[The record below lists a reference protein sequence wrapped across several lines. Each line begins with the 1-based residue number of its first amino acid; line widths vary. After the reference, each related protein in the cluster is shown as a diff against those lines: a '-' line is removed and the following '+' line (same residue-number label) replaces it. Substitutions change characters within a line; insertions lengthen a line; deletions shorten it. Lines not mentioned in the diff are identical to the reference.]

1 MATRQMTTVGRIA
14 TAPSVV
20 ILFIWMIVP
29 LAMTIWFS
37 LQRYN
42 LLYPERSG
50 FAGLNN
56 YIYFL
61 TDPAFGSALVN
72 TLLLVGSV
80 LVITVVGGILIAVL
94 LDQPIFGRGIVR
106 LMVIAPFF
114 IMPTVSALIWKNL
127 LMHPV
132 SGIFAWLAK
141 LVGLEPVD
149 WFAQAPL
156 LSVILIVAWQWLP
169 FATLILFTALQ
180 SLDPEQREAAEMD
193 GAPALSFFWHI
204 TLPHL
209 ARAITVVILIETIFL
224 LAIFAEIFVTGT
236 GGPAGNI
243 TFLVYSRALLDYNV
257 GAASAGG
264 IVAVVLANI
273 VAIFLIRM
281 IGKNL
286 ET

>member
-42 LLYPERSG
+42 LLYPERRG
-50 FAGLNN
+50 FVGLNN

-61 TDPAFGSALVN
+61 SDPAFGAALVN
-72 TLLLVGSV
+72 TLLLVGFV
-80 LVITVVGGILIAVL
+80 LLITVIGGILIAVL

-149 WFAQAPL
+149 WFADAPL

-180 SLDPEQREAAEMD
+180 SLDPEQREAADMD
-193 GAPALSFFWHI
+193 GAPALSFFFHI

-224 LAIFAEIFVTGT
+224 LSVFAEIFVTGT

-243 TFLVYSRALLDYNV
+243 AFLVYAKALLDFNV

-264 IVAVVLANI
+264 IVAVILANI
-273 VAIFLIRM
+273 VAFFLVRM

-286 ET
+286 EA

>member
-1 MATRQMTTVGRIA
+1 MTAVGRIA

-20 ILFIWMIVP
+20 ILFVWMIVP

-42 LLYPERSG
+42 LLYPERRG
-50 FAGLNN
+50 FVGLNN

-61 TDPAFGSALVN
+61 TDPAFGNALLN
-72 TLLLVGSV
+72 TLLLVGFV
-80 LVITVVGGILIAVL
+80 LLITVIGGILIAVL

-114 IMPTVSALIWKNL
+114 VMPTVSALIWKNL

-141 LVGLEPVD
+141 LVGLEPID
-149 WFAQAPL
+149 WFANAPL

-193 GAPALSFFWHI
+193 GAPALSFFFHI

-224 LAIFAEIFVTGT
+224 LSVFAEIFVTGT

-243 TFLVYSRALLDYNV
+243 AFLVYAKALLDFNV

-264 IVAVVLANI
+264 IVAVILANI
-273 VAIFLIRM
+273 VAFFLVRM

-286 ET
+286 EA